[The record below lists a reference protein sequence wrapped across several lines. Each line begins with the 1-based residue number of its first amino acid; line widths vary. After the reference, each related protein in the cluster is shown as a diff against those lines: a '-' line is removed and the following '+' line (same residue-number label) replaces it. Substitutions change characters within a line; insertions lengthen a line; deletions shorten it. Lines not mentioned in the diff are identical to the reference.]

1 MSMSKFVG
9 RVGMLAVSLTLA
21 SAAWSHT
28 EEAHEEEIDYSDVEE
43 HAFGKASD
51 PAEAMH
57 TIEIEMADTMR
68 FTPAE
73 ITIHH
78 GDTVRFVV
86 KNKGQ
91 LLHEMVLGTLDD
103 LMEHAALM
111 QKFPG
116 MEHSEPYMAHVDVGG
131 TKEMGWQ
138 FTQAGEFFY
147 GCLQPGHFEAGM
159 KGRIIVQ

>member
-1 MSMSKFVG
+1 MSMRKVVARIG
-9 RVGMLAVSLTLA
+9 VLAASLTLA
-21 SAAWSHT
+21 SVTWAHT
-28 EEAHEEEIDYSDVEE
+28 EEAHEEGIDYSDVEA
-43 HAFGKASD
+43 HSFGQASD
-51 PAEAMH
+51 PAKATH

-73 ITIHH
+73 ITINH

-86 KNKGQ
+86 QNNGQ
-91 LLHEMVLGTLDD
+91 LLHEMVLGTMDD
-103 LMEHAALM
+103 LKVHSALM

-138 FTQAGEFFY
+138 FTNSGEFFF